1 MSSVLTRAARG
12 ELCAVA
18 KAKKTTLVPL
28 TTSKDA
34 CHHLPRCDACQ
45 FKDASSWKPFFPCPC
60 HHPDPLLSLPGS
72 HTPSAEESSLCREE
86 VRCPAPP
93 SGGEALWAQAPHP
106 HQETSPPT
114 PESGKR
120 VCVSA
125 PCPHFL
131 SVVLEGF
138 SAWQEITGGP
148 CGQKLPNT
156 KLVLLRPWA
165 PEHGFRFTSKVLQDL
180 NSNSHEHVSN
190 QNRGSNGPKMCLLMK
205 ERRKEKQK
213 KI

>member
-131 SVVLEGF
+131 SGKKSLVDPAAKSCPTLSWFSSSPGPLNMGF
-138 SAWQEITGGP
+138 GS
-148 CGQKLPNT
+148 
-156 KLVLLRPWA
+156 RPKSS
-165 PEHGFRFTSKVLQDL
+165 R
-180 NSNSHEHVSN
+180 
-190 QNRGSNGPKMCLLMK
+190 
-205 ERRKEKQK
+205 
-213 KI
+213 I

>member
-18 KAKKTTLVPL
+18 KAKKTALVPL

-34 CHHLPRCDACQ
+34 CHHLPRGDACQ

-93 SGGEALWAQAPHP
+93 SGGEACGPK
-106 HQETSPPT
+106 PPT
-114 PESGKR
+114 PARRPARPPQNQGRGS
-120 VCVSA
+120 VCQ
-125 PCPHFL
+125 L
-131 SVVLEGF
+131 
-138 SAWQEITGGP
+138 
-148 CGQKLPNT
+148 
-156 KLVLLRPWA
+156 LVLISCLWSWRDSLPGKKSLVDPAAKSCPTLSWFSSGPGPLNMGFGSRPKSS
-165 PEHGFRFTSKVLQDL
+165 R
-180 NSNSHEHVSN
+180 
-190 QNRGSNGPKMCLLMK
+190 
-205 ERRKEKQK
+205 
-213 KI
+213 I